1 MPRCLLY
8 YATGERILSRCDP
21 SEYGGENM
29 KPTVVIGTTFVDIK
43 GFSRNSY
50 DPQGRNLGEVKFVHG
65 GVGRNVVENFANV
78 GMPVSYVGMLEDSA
92 IGLEVE
98 SHLKEIGADL
108 SYAVVAPDHGI
119 GIWLAILD
127 EKGDLAGS
135 ISKIPD
141 FSYLE
146 AHLKARGEEIVRQ
159 AEAIALEIDLNEQVA
174 EMTVNLAKQYGK
186 DVYAIVGNLSVVL
199 ARKDLIRQTKCFICN
214 EIEASKYFGKE
225 LLGLTAAEVRD
236 WLPDAAEKEGLRS
249 VIVTMGEQ
257 GAVYYEKGAESAG
270 ICPPCPTKVVDTT
283 GAGDAFFSGTVM
295 GLVRGATLAEA
306 SGYGARL
313 ASATIAREENSC
325 PVNKDFFCC
334 QFMETK

>member
-1 MPRCLLY
+1 
-8 YATGERILSRCDP
+8 
-21 SEYGGENM
+21 M

-43 GFSRNSY
+43 GFSKNTY

-65 GVGRNVVENFANV
+65 GVGRNIVENFANV

-92 IGLEVE
+92 IGLEVTQ
-98 SHLKEIGADL
+98 HLREIGADL
-108 SYAVVAPDHGI
+108 SYAVKVPDHGI
-119 GIWLAILD
+119 GMWLAILD

-135 ISKIPD
+135 ISRLPD
-141 FSYLE
+141 FRQLE
-146 AHLKARGEEIVRQ
+146 AHVKAHGEEIVRQ
-159 AEAIALEIDLNEQVA
+159 AEAVALEVDLNEQVA
-174 EMTVNLAKQYGK
+174 ETAVNLAKQYGK

-214 EIEASKYFGKE
+214 DIEATKYFGKDI
-225 LLGLTAAEVRD
+225 LGHTGAEVRD
-236 WLPDAAEKEGLRS
+236 WLPEAAKKEGLQS
-249 VIVTMGEQ
+249 VVVTMGEQ
-257 GAVYYEKGAESAG
+257 GAVYYEQGAQSAG

-313 ASATIAREENSC
+313 ASATISREENSC
-325 PVNKDFFCC
+325 PADKDFFL
-334 QFMETK
+334 QLREM